1 MTALILI
8 GMHTITC
15 TITMNTSP
23 RLHSMPSVAGIFNED
38 SRIVDKGPYQFV
50 ESIALMFRRTHVP
63 PFGRNIQ

>member
-50 ESIALMFRRTHVP
+50 ECVALMF
-63 PFGRNIQ
+63 